1 VRRGD
6 HSRFSDRLERDQG
19 IGPPRPA
26 AVDPVEW
33 LDQPSSLSLNPS
45 QKPLLWTAAAVIL
58 AALTAYAVAR
68 QTAGHHEGH
77 FHAKPHE
84 ASGDAFHEWLHSQLE
99 ITPEQESQLAPIE
112 RSYAEKRGTLLK
124 EIEEAGHQLA
134 TALDRVPVDRPG
146 VDFSLGKIHDAQG
159 ELQQV
164 TIGHFLEMKEGLS
177 PEQAAKLLRW
187 TRESIT
193 HEHRP

>member
-1 VRRGD
+1 
-6 HSRFSDRLERDQG
+6 
-19 IGPPRPA
+19 
-26 AVDPVEW
+26 
-33 LDQPSSLSLNPS
+33 LNPS
-45 QKPLLWTAAAVIL
+45 QKPLFWTAAAVVL
-58 AALTAYAVAR
+58 AALTAYVVAR
-68 QTAGHHEGH
+68 QTAEHHEGH
-77 FHAKPHE
+77 AHVDPQDD
-84 ASGDAFHEWLHSQLE
+84 SGDDFHEWLHSQLE

-124 EIEEAGHQLA
+124 VIEDAGHELA
-134 TALDRVPVDRPG
+134 KALELAQVDRAEIDTALA
-146 VDFSLGKIHDAQG
+146 KIHNAQG

-164 TIGHFLEMKEGLS
+164 TIGHFLEMKEALS